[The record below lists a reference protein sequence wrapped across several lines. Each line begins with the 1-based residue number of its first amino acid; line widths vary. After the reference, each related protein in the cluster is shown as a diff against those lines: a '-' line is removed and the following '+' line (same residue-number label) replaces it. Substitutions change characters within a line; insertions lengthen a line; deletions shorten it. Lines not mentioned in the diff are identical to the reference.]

1 MRMLDYPHW
10 VMVMGKVEKIEQ
22 EVQALSQEELAQFR
36 AWFLE
41 FDWVVWDR
49 QIEQDARTGRLDAL
63 AEQAL
68 RDHAS
73 GKTKRL

>member
-1 MRMLDYPHW
+1 MLDYPHW
-10 VMVMGKVEKIEQ
+10 IMVMSKVEKIEQ
-22 EVQALSQEELAQFR
+22 EVQALSPEDLARFR

-41 FDWVVWDR
+41 FDWTAWDH

-68 RDHAS
+68 RDHAA
-73 GKTKRL
+73 GKTKPL